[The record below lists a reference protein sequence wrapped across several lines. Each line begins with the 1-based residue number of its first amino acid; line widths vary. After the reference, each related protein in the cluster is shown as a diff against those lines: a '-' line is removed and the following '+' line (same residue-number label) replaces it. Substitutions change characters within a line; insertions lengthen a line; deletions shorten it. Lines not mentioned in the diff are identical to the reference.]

1 MTPPYTLTAES
12 VIVTVTVNGKAYTG
26 TFHRADVAE
35 LTGAEWDEWAL
46 LANVAAFDPEREQD
60 YDAST
65 EIADTFRPAL
75 DAAHRHLVETTP

>member
-1 MTPPYTLTAES
+1 MTPPHTIAAES
-12 VIVTVTVNGKAYTG
+12 VTITVTVNGKPYLG

-35 LTGAEWDEWAL
+35 LTGADWDEWAL

-65 EIADTFRPAL
+65 DIADAFRPVL
-75 DAAHRHLVETTP
+75 DAAHRNLGETAP

>member
-12 VIVTVTVNGKAYTG
+12 VIATVTVNDKPYTG

-35 LTGAEWDEWAL
+35 LTGADWDEWAL
-46 LANVAAFDPEREQD
+46 LANVADFDPEREQD

-65 EIADTFRPAL
+65 EIADAFRLIL
-75 DAAHRHLVETTP
+75 DAAHRHLGVTP